1 MMGQAMVTPP
11 TDAGKAAFR
20 RRLPI
25 SRKLGLGA
33 EIVGTYVRARWLL
46 RRTELP
52 DALAV
57 LRGDRP
63 LAVPTDGDRLLTGIR
78 LGRSIG
84 RTLGV
89 LPADSRCLI
98 RSLVLTS
105 LLARRGIGSVLVIGV
120 RSQPD
125 FKAHAWV
132 ECSGVPLL
140 DPGEADRG
148 RLVEL

>member
-25 SRKLGLGA
+25 SRKLGLAA

-46 RRTELP
+46 RRRELP
-52 DALAV
+52 DAVAA

-63 LAVPTDGDRLLTGIR
+63 LEVPTDGDRLLTGIR
-78 LGRSIG
+78 LGRTVG

-89 LPADSRCLI
+89 LPADSRCLV

-120 RSQPD
+120 KREPD
-125 FKAHAWV
+125 FEAHAWV
-132 ECSGVPLL
+132 ECSGVSLL
-140 DPGEADRG
+140 PDGETEYG
-148 RLVEL
+148 RLAEF